1 MEIEKVA
8 RSAPVVAARKRVR
21 QIDAETLADMV
32 AIVQIPAPPFGEG
45 ERGRWIEQRFRQIG
59 LADVCV
65 DEVGNV
71 LARLPQNSPPAGTP
85 PVVLAAHL
93 DTVFSAE
100 TPIHVHQNGKRI
112 SAPGI
117 SDNARGL
124 AALIAVAKILVQ
136 CPVNTVHPVVFA
148 ATVGEEGV
156 GDLRGMKHLLRSGS
170 PWREAAAFITIDGT
184 GRRRIVYRAI
194 GSRRFAAT
202 VSGPGGHS
210 WADYGLANPIHA
222 LGLAIGR
229 LAQLELPK
237 QPRVS
242 LTVGRI
248 GGGTSVNAIP
258 ESAWLE
264 IDLRSEDVATLVQV
278 EQQVRE
284 IVTEA
289 VEEVSAERRRGT
301 PALRLELRLI
311 GDRPTGETP
320 VASDIVRAARA
331 ATRLIGESAEL
342 VASSTDANVPIALGI
357 PAIAVG
363 AGGESGGTH
372 TTDEWFTNE
381 GGVEG
386 IERVLLMLLA
396 TAQTH

>member
-1 MEIEKVA
+1 
-8 RSAPVVAARKRVR
+8 VR
-21 QIDAETLADMV
+21 TQHP
-32 AIVQIPAPPFGEG
+32 IVF
-45 ERGRWIEQRFRQIG
+45 
-59 LADVCV
+59 V
-65 DEVGNV
+65 
-71 LARLPQNSPPAGTP
+71 
-85 PVVLAAHL
+85 
-93 DTVFSAE
+93 
-100 TPIHVHQNGKRI
+100 
-112 SAPGI
+112 
-117 SDNARGL
+117 
-124 AALIAVAKILVQ
+124 
-136 CPVNTVHPVVFA
+136 

-156 GDLRGMKHLLRSGS
+156 GDLRGVKHLLRPGS
-170 PWREAAAFITIDGT
+170 PWREAAGFITIDGT
-184 GRRRIVYRAI
+184 GRRRVVHRAI
-194 GSRRFAAT
+194 GSRRFAVT

-210 WADYGLANPIHA
+210 WADWGLANPIHA

-229 LAQLELPK
+229 LAQLDLPK
-237 QPRVS
+237 QPRAA

-284 IVTEA
+284 IVGTA
-289 VEEVSAERRRGT
+289 VEEVSAQRRRGT

-320 VASDIVRAARA
+320 VTSEIVRAARS
-331 ATRLIGESAEL
+331 ATRLIGETAEL

-372 TTDEWFTNE
+372 TTDEWFTND

-386 IERVLLMLLA
+386 IERVLLMVLGSA
-396 TAQTH
+396 GIAV